1 MKGKS
6 EVKFVSPVEK
16 KLDSMTEAQPKQMKD
31 KKTKVKP
38 PVTTKKD
45 KKVPNF
51 TGPLLSNR
59 TSGGYETGRGCR
71 SCLDLS
77 LVRISAPLEVQFR
90 SN

>member
-6 EVKFVSPVEK
+6 EVKFASPVEK
-16 KLDSMTEAQPKQMKD
+16 KLDSMTEALPKQMKD
-31 KKTKVKP
+31 KQTKKLKP
-38 PVTTKKD
+38 HVTTKKD
-45 KKVPNF
+45 KKYL
-51 TGPLLSNR
+51 TSQAYYSA

-77 LVRISAPLEVQFR
+77 LVIISAPPEVRFR